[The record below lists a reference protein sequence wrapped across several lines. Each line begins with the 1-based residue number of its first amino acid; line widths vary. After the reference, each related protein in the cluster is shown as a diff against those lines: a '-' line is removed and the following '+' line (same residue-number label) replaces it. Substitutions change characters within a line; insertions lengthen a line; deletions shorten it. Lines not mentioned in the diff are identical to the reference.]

1 LQYCAIVELAMVS
14 PNKIAEVAAVVGE
27 PARAA
32 MLTVLMDGRALTATE
47 LAGVAG
53 VTPQTASTHL
63 ARLVAAELVVVETQ
77 GRHRYHRLAN
87 PRVAR
92 MLEGLMQ
99 HASASDWTR
108 RAPRTGPRDEALRQ
122 ARTCYDHLA
131 GRLGV
136 AIADALIDRG
146 HVVIEDEA
154 GLITGKGAKFLAK
167 AGIELPSAARQG
179 RLVSR
184 PLCRLCLDWSERRP
198 HLAGRVGAALCRH
211 SFDAGWIRR
220 VDGTRAV
227 AVTPRGQVAMAKVFG
242 FRMGAVVG
250 EKQ

>member
-1 LQYCAIVELAMVS
+1 MVS

-32 MLTVLMDGRALTATE
+32 MLTVLMDGRALTASE
-47 LAGVAG
+47 LAIVAG
-53 VTPQTASTHL
+53 ITPQTASTHL
-63 ARLVAAELVVVETQ
+63 ARLVTAELVTVETQ

-87 PRVAR
+87 PGVAR

-136 AIADALIDRG
+136 AIADALVERG
-146 HVVIEDEA
+146 HVEIEDDA
-154 GLITGKGAKFLAK
+154 GLITDKGAKFFTK
-167 AGIELPSAARQG
+167 VGIEVKGKGLGG

-184 PLCRLCLDWSERRP
+184 PICRLCLDWSERRP
-198 HLAGRVGAALCRH
+198 HFAGRLGAALCRH
-211 SFDAGWIRR
+211 SFDAGWVRR
-220 VDGTRAV
+220 IDGTRAV
-227 AVTPRGQVAMAKVFG
+227 SVTHKGRAAMAKLFN
-242 FRMGAVVG
+242 FTA
-250 EKQ
+250 

>member
-1 LQYCAIVELAMVS
+1 MVS

-32 MLTVLMDGRALTATE
+32 MLTVLMDGRALTASE
-47 LAGVAG
+47 LASVAG

-63 ARLVAAELVVVETQ
+63 ARLVAVELISVETQ

-87 PRVAR
+87 PGVAR

-108 RAPRTGPRDEALRQ
+108 RAPRTGPRDEALRH

-136 AIADALIDRG
+136 AIADALVERG
-146 HVVIEDEA
+146 HVEMAEEA
-154 GLITGKGAKFLAK
+154 GLITDLGAEFFARV
-167 AGIELPSAARQG
+167 GIEFSGAVTGG

-184 PLCRLCLDWSERRP
+184 PMCRLCLDWSERRS
-198 HLAGRVGAALCRH
+198 HLAGRLGAALCRH
-211 SFDAGWIRR
+211 SFEAGWVRR
-220 VDGTRAV
+220 IEGTRAV
-227 AVTPRGQVAMAKVFG
+227 SVTPKGRTAVAKYFG
-242 FRMGAVVG
+242 FSA
-250 EKQ
+250 